1 MLNNNDKKNIMK
13 NSTTNHNNAAV
24 EIVINASK
32 VVGFD
37 KEPEVYEFV
46 LNKDLNV
53 VECGKTSLNGSSK
66 IQLIE
71 NYNTLLKDDLFE
83 LNHVRVNPNADNT
96 IILENLTEALL
107 KSGVEIDNTPDEEF
121 MSFCFKPLGELSDIV
136 RFYVQFNS
144 RLVFLSNSVKLQ
156 VV

>member
-1 MLNNNDKKNIMK
+1 MKDSSTRNNKA
-13 NSTTNHNNAAV
+13 SAEV
-24 EIVINASK
+24 VINASK

-46 LNKDLNV
+46 LNEELNV
-53 VECGKTSLNGSSK
+53 VECGRVDMEGHEKVRVLKNFNLT
-66 IQLIE
+66 
-71 NYNTLLKDDLFE
+71 LKDDLFE
-83 LNHVRVNPNADNT
+83 LNHVRVNPNIDNDQ
-96 IILENLTEALL
+96 ILDNLTNALL
-107 KSGVEIDNTPDEEF
+107 SSGVDINNSPEEDF

-144 RLVFLSNSVKLQ
+144 NLVFLSNSVKLQ

>member
-1 MLNNNDKKNIMK
+1 MKDSSTRNNKA
-13 NSTTNHNNAAV
+13 SAEV
-24 EIVINASK
+24 VINASK

-46 LNKDLNV
+46 LNEELNV
-53 VECGKTSLNGSSK
+53 VECGRVDMEGHEKVHVLKNFNLT
-66 IQLIE
+66 
-71 NYNTLLKDDLFE
+71 LKDDLFE
-83 LNHVRVNPNADNT
+83 LNHVRVNPNIDNDQ
-96 IILENLTEALL
+96 ILDNLTNALL
-107 KSGVEIDNTPDEEF
+107 SSGVDINNSPEEDF

-144 RLVFLSNSVKLQ
+144 NLVFLSNSVKLQ